1 KLQFRK
7 LLSIYFLWDCFNLW
21 ADIGNEKDRPGN
33 YSLSEYPVH
42 QLPTT
47 NYQLPTTNYQ
57 LPTTNY
63 QLPTTNKSFS
73 RWSRCHWFIEC
84 WSWYGWLGKLCIE
97 HSYARLRR
105 VW

>member
-1 KLQFRK
+1 M
-7 LLSIYFLWDCFNLW
+7 YFLWDCFNLW

-47 NYQLPTTNYQ
+47 N
-57 LPTTNY
+57 
-63 QLPTTNKSFS
+63 KSFS

-84 WSWYGWLGKLCIE
+84 WSWYGWLGK
-97 HSYARLRR
+97 
-105 VW
+105 

>member
-1 KLQFRK
+1 M
-7 LLSIYFLWDCFNLW
+7 YFLWDCFNLW

-42 QLPTT
+42 QLSTT

-63 QLPTTNKSFS
+63 QLPTNHLVDGLVAIGS
-73 RWSRCHWFIEC
+73 
-84 WSWYGWLGKLCIE
+84 
-97 HSYARLRR
+97 
-105 VW
+105 

>member
-1 KLQFRK
+1 M
-7 LLSIYFLWDCFNLW
+7 YFLWDCFNLW

-47 NYQLPTTNYQ
+47 NYQLPTTN
-57 LPTTNY
+57 
-63 QLPTTNKSFS
+63 KSFS

-84 WSWYGWLGKLCIE
+84 WSWYGWLGRLCIE

>member
-1 KLQFRK
+1 MY
-7 LLSIYFLWDCFNLW
+7 SLWDCFNLW
-21 ADIGNEKDRPGN
+21 ADIGNEKDRPGD

-42 QLPTT
+42 
-47 NYQLPTTNYQ
+47 
-57 LPTTNY
+57 

>member
-1 KLQFRK
+1 M
-7 LLSIYFLWDCFNLW
+7 
-21 ADIGNEKDRPGN
+21 GNEKDRPGN

-63 QLPTTNKSFS
+63 QLPTTNYQLPTNHLVDGLVAIGS
-73 RWSRCHWFIEC
+73 
-84 WSWYGWLGKLCIE
+84 
-97 HSYARLRR
+97 
-105 VW
+105 

>member
-1 KLQFRK
+1 MTTSSRCYKLQFRK

-47 NYQLPTTNYQ
+47 NYQQ
-57 LPTTNY
+57 
-63 QLPTTNKSFS
+63 
-73 RWSRCHWFIEC
+73 I
-84 WSWYGWLGKLCIE
+84 I
-97 HSYARLRR
+97 
-105 VW
+105 